1 MPQNLNNITDFS
13 SIFEK
18 QIKPAP
24 GVLLLAEP
32 FMESPEFRRS
42 VVLLTENNEKGTM
55 GFILNRKLAIK
66 PTQAIDDFP
75 EFEDTLFYGGPVSTE
90 LLFYIHTLGDLLE
103 GSIKIMDD
111 IYMGG
116 DFEDLKELLRQG
128 RVKPSQIRFFA
139 GYSGWTAGQ
148 LKSELK
154 QHSWIL
160 TSATKKLIMKDNSN
174 LWKNILKDLGGKYS
188 MVAEFPEDPTLN

>member
-1 MPQNLNNITDFS
+1 MPENLNNITDFS

-18 QIKPAP
+18 QLKPAS

-42 VVLLTENNEKGTM
+42 VVLLTEHSEKGTM

-103 GSIKIMDD
+103 GSIEIVPGV
-111 IYMGG
+111 YMGG
-116 DFEDLKELLRQG
+116 DFETLKDMLRLG
-128 RVKPSQIRFFA
+128 KVKTTQIRFFA
-139 GYSGWTAGQ
+139 GYAGWTSGQ

-154 QHSWIL
+154 QHSWII
-160 TSATKKLIMKDNSN
+160 TSASKKLVMKDNDN
-174 LWKNILKDLGGKYS
+174 LWKNILKNLGGKYS
-188 MVAEFPEDPTLN
+188 IIADFPEDPTLN

>member
-18 QIKPAP
+18 QIKAAP

-75 EFEDTLFYGGPVSTE
+75 DFEDTLFYGGPVSTE
-90 LLFYIHTLGDLLE
+90 LLFYIHSLGDLLE

-111 IYMGG
+111 VYMGG

-128 RVKPSQIRFFA
+128 RVKPNQIRFFA

-160 TSATKKLIMKDNSN
+160 TSATKKLVMKDNSN

-188 MVAEFPEDPTLN
+188 MVADFPEDPTLN

>member
-1 MPQNLNNITDFS
+1 MPQNHDNIVDFS

-18 QIKPAP
+18 QLKPAP

-42 VVLLTENNEKGTM
+42 VVLVTEHNEDGTM

-75 EFEDTLFYGGPVSTE
+75 DFEDTLFYGGPVSTE
-90 LLFYIHTLGDLLE
+90 LLFYIHTLGDALE
-103 GSIKIMDD
+103 GSIEVTDG

-116 DFEDLKELLRQG
+116 DFDSLKTLLKKG
-128 RVKPSQIRFFA
+128 KIKTSQVRFFA
-139 GYSGWTAGQ
+139 GYAGWTAGQ
-148 LKSELK
+148 LKTEMK
-154 QHSWIL
+154 QHSWIVTPASKGL
-160 TSATKKLIMKDNSN
+160 VMKDNNN

>member
-1 MPQNLNNITDFS
+1 MPENHSNITDFS

-18 QIKPAP
+18 QMKPAP

-42 VVLLTENNEKGTM
+42 VVLVTEHSDKGTM

-90 LLFYIHTLGDLLE
+90 LLFYIHTLGDKLE
-103 GSIKIMDD
+103 GSIEIMDGV
-111 IYMGG
+111 YMGG
-116 DFEDLKELLRQG
+116 DFDTLKDLLRIG
-128 RVKPSQIRFFA
+128 KVKTTQIRFFA
-139 GYSGWTAGQ
+139 GYAGWTAGQ
-148 LKSELK
+148 LKSEMK
-154 QHSWIL
+154 QHSWIV
-160 TSATKKLIMKDNSN
+160 TGAKKSIVMKDNSN

-188 MVAEFPEDPTLN
+188 MVADFPEDPTLN

>member
-18 QIKPAP
+18 QIKAAP

-90 LLFYIHTLGDLLE
+90 LLFYIHTLGELLE

-148 LKSELK
+148 LKSEVK

-160 TSATKKLIMKDNSN
+160 TSATKKLVMKDNSN

-188 MVAEFPEDPTLN
+188 MVADFPEDPTLN

>member
-1 MPQNLNNITDFS
+1 MPKNHNNITDFS

-18 QIKPAP
+18 QMKPAP

-32 FMESPEFRRS
+32 FMESPEFKRA
-42 VVLLTENNEKGTM
+42 VILVTEHSPNGTM

-90 LLFYIHTLGDLLE
+90 LLFYIHTLGNILE
-103 GSIKIMDD
+103 GSIEIMKGV
-111 IYMGG
+111 YMGG
-116 DFEDLKELLRQG
+116 DFETLKDLLREG
-128 RVKPSQIRFFA
+128 KVKTTQIRFFA

-154 QHSWIL
+154 EHSWII
-160 TSATKKLIMKDNSN
+160 TPATKSHAMKGNSS
-174 LWKNILKDLGGKYS
+174 LWKTILRDLGGKYA